1 MIGWEEVLVND
12 LFSVE
17 RDIKP
22 QVTQLTQY
30 SVKLARTQLR
40 LLC

>member
-12 LFSVE
+12 LFSIE

-22 QVTQLTQY
+22 QVTQLTV
-30 SVKLARTQLR
+30 SFTMLVESDFV
-40 LLC
+40 